1 MCCKITST
9 TQIGW
14 RMPFPGSVF
23 LPMRC
28 ILSSAVANFASFV
41 SRLRKRRFFMIFREK
56 LSLSGIC
63 VPVAIPQWSRSRQRM
78 VHTVYLWIAPGADTM
93 PVHSGVFKGINFMG
107 LGMQI
112 DVYAERLT
120 DTQLGLFCLAGP
132 VATLL
137 LGWVVILLAKRI
149 CTSKS
154 KLFKA
159 VMWYVS
165 LAILIIDPLYLSI
178 LCGFFGGGDMNG
190 IKLLFPEIAV
200 RIVSAVIG
208 VIHGVVIWKYLLP
221 SYTKSFQKDNI
232 HGE

>member
-1 MCCKITST
+1 MSKRFR
-9 TQIGW
+9 QYIG
-14 RMPFPGSVF
+14 
-23 LPMRC
+23 
-28 ILSSAVANFASFV
+28 ILTAVIIYYFV
-41 SRLRKRRFFMIFREK
+41 HEGAHL
-56 LSLSGIC
+56 
-63 VPVAIPQWSRSRQRM
+63 VAAL
-78 VHTVYLWIAPGADTM
+78 YY
-93 PVHSGVFKGINFMG
+93 GVFKGINFMG

-112 DVYAERLT
+112 DVYADRMT
-120 DTQLGLFCLAGP
+120 DNQLGIFCLAGP

-137 LGWVVILLAKRI
+137 FGWVLILLAKRI

-154 KLFKA
+154 TLFKA
-159 VMWYVS
+159 VIWYVS

-208 VIHGVVIWKYLLP
+208 VIHGVVIWKFLLP
-221 SYTKSFQKDNI
+221 SYTKSFQKANI

>member
-1 MCCKITST
+1 MSKRIR
-9 TQIGW
+9 QYIG
-14 RMPFPGSVF
+14 
-23 LPMRC
+23 
-28 ILSSAVANFASFV
+28 IFAS
-41 SRLRKRRFFMIFREK
+41 I
-56 LSLSGIC
+56 I
-63 VPVAIPQWSRSRQRM
+63 AYYI
-78 VHTVYLWIAPGADTM
+78 VHEGAHLLTAL
-93 PVHSGVFKGINFMG
+93 HYGVFKRINFMG

-112 DVYAERLT
+112 DVYAEKLT

-137 LGWVVILLAKRI
+137 FGWVLILLAKRI

-159 VMWYVS
+159 VMWYSS
-165 LAILIIDPLYLSI
+165 LCILITDPLYMSV

-208 VIHGVVIWKYLLP
+208 VIHGIVIWKYLLP

>member
-1 MCCKITST
+1 MSKRIR
-9 TQIGW
+9 QYIG
-14 RMPFPGSVF
+14 VF
-23 LPMRC
+23 A
-28 ILSSAVANFASFV
+28 AV
-41 SRLRKRRFFMIFREK
+41 
-56 LSLSGIC
+56 
-63 VPVAIPQWSRSRQRM
+63 
-78 VHTVYLWIAPGADTM
+78 IAYYIIHEGA
-93 PVHSGVFKGINFMG
+93 HLIAALYYGVFKGINFMG

-112 DVYAERLT
+112 DAYTERMT
-120 DTQLGLFCLAGP
+120 DSQLGLFCLAGP

-137 LGWVVILLAKRI
+137 FGWVLILLAKRI

-154 KLFKA
+154 KLFKT

-165 LAILIIDPLYLSI
+165 LAILIIDPLYMSI

-200 RIVSAVIG
+200 RIISAVIG
-208 VIHGVVIWKYLLP
+208 VVHVIAIWKYLLP